1 MLLTPSLHGAV
12 YMAMSIITT
21 QVDGKQGLEK
31 GIFFVSEWTNADK
44 KWTAVSVGLELN
56 SWEIFKTIL
65 DFV

>member
-31 GIFFVSEWTNADK
+31 GIFLCPSGRMRIK
-44 KWTAVSVGLELN
+44 KWTAVSVELN
-56 SWEIFKTIL
+56 SWEIFKTKL

>member
-1 MLLTPSLHGAV
+1 
-12 YMAMSIITT
+12 MAMSIITT

-44 KWTAVSVGLELN
+44 KWTAVSVELN
-56 SWEIFKTIL
+56 SWEIFKTKL